1 MAISIIQQPAS
12 IKGALSSMIYQASDT
27 ANVGNDGFYFE
38 YKVYV
43 WSGTTT
49 IPATPVA
56 TIQRLPDVYAG
67 NRSFIDIS
75 KIVTQ
80 YIADEWFSIGA
91 ASPTIGNAA
100 VYCAVK
106 IQGFWYVAGVLTND
120 AQVTSNVILAVKG
133 YEYTYE
139 GFNQTN
145 TKNVL
150 TDRSIIYLTED
161 TFADYLWYDASKVTT
176 ITIGATTITP
186 AAITGSSNYIQGF
199 ELKNKLTAASLW
211 GINCNITFNT
221 IYGPDVI
228 SVQFD
233 CVNKYGCQ
241 TLFYKNKYGVIEAL
255 SMNALSKVALTTTN
269 ENYYK
274 GIYAQSNM
282 AESWSYGVKIKSLYN
297 VQGIYKQVANTN
309 WIDES
314 YVEIIQQILL
324 STVCYLP
331 YEGAIMACQI
341 LDTAMDK
348 KTYRNDK
355 LIMYTLNFEFAQP
368 LINSIV
374 R

>member
-1 MAISIIQQPAS
+1 MAISIIRQPTS
-12 IKGALSSMIYQASDT
+12 IKGAFSSMLYQASDT

-43 WSGTTT
+43 WSGTAT
-49 IPATPVA
+49 IPATPIA
-56 TIQRLPDVYAG
+56 TIQRLPDVFAD

-80 YIADEWFSIGA
+80 YINDEWFTLGAANPNIGA
-91 ASPTIGNAA
+91 GA

-106 IQGFWYVAGVLTND
+106 IQGFWYVGATLTSD
-120 AQVTSNVILAVKG
+120 AQVSSNVILATKG
-133 YEYTYE
+133 YEYTLQ
-139 GFNQTN
+139 GFNQATS
-145 TKNVL
+145 KRVL
-150 TDRSIIYLTED
+150 TDRSIVYLTED
-161 TFADYLWYDASKVTT
+161 TKYDYLWYDATKITS

-186 AAITGSSNYIQGF
+186 TAVTSSSTYIQSI
-199 ELKNKLTAASLW
+199 ELRAKLTTASLW
-211 GINCNITFNT
+211 GTNCNIVFNYSGGSET
-221 IYGPDVI
+221 IQV
-228 SVQFD
+228 VFN
-233 CVNKYGCQ
+233 CVSKYGCN
-241 TLFYKNKYGVIEAL
+241 TLFYKNKYGVIESL
-255 SMNALSKVALTTTN
+255 SMNALSKISVTTTN

-282 AESWSYGVKIKSLYN
+282 AQAWDYAVKIKSLYN
-297 VQGIYKQVANTN
+297 VQGIYKQLANTN

-314 YVEIIQQILL
+314 YVEIIQQIML
-324 STVCYLP
+324 STVCYTV
-331 YEGAIMACQI
+331 YDSVIYSCQI
-341 LDTAMDK
+341 IDTAMDK